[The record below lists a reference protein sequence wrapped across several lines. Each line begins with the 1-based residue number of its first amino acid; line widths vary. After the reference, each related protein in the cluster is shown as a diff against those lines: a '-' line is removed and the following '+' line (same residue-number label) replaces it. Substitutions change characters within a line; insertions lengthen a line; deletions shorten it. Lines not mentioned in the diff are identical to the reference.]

1 MIQLQIYF
9 EVAVDQTDA
18 FATMYRERYA
28 PALRQQRGY
37 LGSKLL
43 QLYPAQVAAE
53 IEAEPTPFNFQMEL
67 TFDTEENRR
76 RWAATAIHGEVWTL
90 ANQIARKAAWR
101 GYDIAADDEVG

>member
-1 MIQLQIYF
+1 MILLQIYF
-9 EVAVDQTDA
+9 EVTAAQADA

-28 PALRQQRGY
+28 PALRQQTGY

-43 QLYPAQVAAE
+43 RLYPAQIAAE
-53 IEAEPTPFNFQMEL
+53 IEAEATPFNFQMEL
-67 TFDTEENRR
+67 VFDTEENRR
-76 RWAATAIHGEVWTL
+76 RWATSAIHGEVWTL